1 MSLAHMRRDWRA
13 SLLDCHPQQHSC
25 TQNGPGAPKWSVGAV
40 PIPGVDQ
47 RCAASYPRALVDVYA
62 RRRDPDTGAMRAS
75 ARSAAAPRRVGWSP
89 REHRRSVALQRSTR
103 SGGGHLLHER
113 KRHVRHRT

>member
-1 MSLAHMRRDWRA
+1 MGPFPFQA
-13 SLLDCHPQQHSC
+13 S
-25 TQNGPGAPKWSVGAV
+25 TSVARP
-40 PIPGVDQ
+40 PIP
-47 RCAASYPRALVDVYA
+47 APPVDVYA

-89 REHRRSVALQRSTR
+89 REHRRSAALQRSTR